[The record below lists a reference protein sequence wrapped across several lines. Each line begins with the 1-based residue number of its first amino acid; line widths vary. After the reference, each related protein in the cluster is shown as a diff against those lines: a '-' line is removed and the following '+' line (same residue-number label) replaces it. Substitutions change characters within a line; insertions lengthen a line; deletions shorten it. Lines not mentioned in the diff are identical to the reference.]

1 MLARNSPFV
10 CMLPSMSME
19 TKVSA
24 RRRSSAFVS
33 FVSRARFQELSKA
46 RMWLPASELERADC
60 CGHDI
65 VTPNSRKIAAAMVRL
80 VSNSGLRD
88 CGVLELALRIGAEQG
103 VAERNPWAGFR
114 GPELKR

>member
-1 MLARNSPFV
+1 MLARNSLFV

-46 RMWLPASELERADC
+46 RMWLPASETERADC

-65 VTPNSRKIAAAMVRL
+65 VTPNSRKIAAAKVRL
-80 VSNSGLRD
+80 VSNSGLRN
-88 CGVLELALRIGAEQG
+88 CGVLEFSSQDRGGAGCDE
-103 VAERNPWAGFR
+103 EKSWAVFR
-114 GPELKR
+114 VS